1 MIAPPTIQRF
11 GQLLLRCNI
20 TRIIFVYSTLFKI
33 MPFERIYFSN
43 ANMKPLPGF
52 DIFTALLNF
61 VYSIIKVV
69 KSEYLVISRL

>member
-33 MPFERIYFSN
+33 MLFERIYFSN

-61 VYSIIKVV
+61 VYSIIKVT
-69 KSEYLVISRL
+69 KSGYSVISRL